1 MTKKKFKLFQKFP
14 KLIDISEIL
23 NENEYLAFVEGG
35 HYSPRS
41 SRIVAETIFNN
52 INFD

>member
-1 MTKKKFKLFQKFP
+1 MME
-14 KLIDISEIL
+14 DNEDVISIPSDL
-23 NENEYLAFVEGG
+23 DQGNENEYLAFVEGG